1 MARYFFHIVD
11 GSIDLDD
18 QGMELASPEDA
29 KRAAVRY
36 GANLLADDPGH
47 SLPDNGLRI
56 NVTTEDGQL
65 SFALLILAVDGRQP
79 GGPLEVVDETV
90 IPVPI

>member
-18 QGMELASPEDA
+18 LGMELASPGDA

-47 SLPDNGLRI
+47 SLTDSGLRI

-79 GGPLEVVDETV
+79 GSPLEVVDETV
-90 IPVPI
+90 TPVPV